1 MKRYGF
7 FCFHRIGGF
16 AEFVVVK
23 APSDDEVRH
32 MAADLLE
39 ARTSYAC
46 VEVYGSRALTPGSRH
61 RISNRPDRRGVDDPA
76 STYSAATLG
85 LAASRRPSSFSYS
98 TSSAGGRRE
107 PNVS

>member
-1 MKRYGF
+1 RYGF

-46 VEVYGSRALTPGSRH
+46 VEVYGA
-61 RISNRPDRRGVDDPA
+61 DRRLWRLMRGKPRADSWLPTQDIQQA
-76 STYSAATLG
+76 
-85 LAASRRPSSFSYS
+85 
-98 TSSAGGRRE
+98 
-107 PNVS
+107 